1 MWKPIPNI
9 DGYEVSDSGEVR
21 SWRPKNGRGGL
32 ATSPNILTQTKFAD
46 SDYVRVGMK
55 NSLTNNHMTRRVHQL
70 VLEAF
75 VGPCPAGHVVMHL
88 NDICNDNRLI
98 NLKYGTPKENQADM
112 ITKGRNKH
120 CIGENHAKALVTD
133 VMRDCIINL
142 AETKQYYGGL
152 LEVADDLAI
161 PINTVRRVIEYY
173 NFKARKEGNPNF
185 TFTSYR
191 GV

>member
-1 MWKPIPNI
+1 MWKPIPNFE
-9 DGYEVSDSGEVR
+9 GYEVSDLGEVR
-21 SWRPKNGRGGL
+21 SWRPRNGRGGL
-32 ATSPNILTQTKFAD
+32 APSPTTLTQTKFAD

-75 VGPCPAGHVVMHL
+75 IGPCPAGHVVMHL

-98 NLKYGTPKENQADM
+98 NLKYGTSKENHADM
-112 ITKGRNKH
+112 KAKGRNKN
-120 CIGENHAKALVTD
+120 CIGENHHKAVVTD
-133 VMRDCIINL
+133 AVREQIINL
-142 AETKQYYGGL
+142 ARNKQYYGGL

-161 PINTVRRVIEYY
+161 PINSVRRIIENY
-173 NFKARKEGNPNF
+173 NLKARKEGNPNF
-185 TFTSYR
+185 TFTSHR

>member
-1 MWKPIPNI
+1 MWKPIPNF

-75 VGPCPAGHVVMHL
+75 VGPCPAGHLVMHL
-88 NDICNDNRLI
+88 DDDPTNNALT
-98 NLKYGTPKENQADM
+98 NLRYGTPQENLSDM
-112 ITKGRNKH
+112 VSKGRS
-120 CIGENHAKALVTD
+120 CTGESHPRAIVDDTTRSSIVSLAL
-133 VMRDCIINL
+133 
-142 AETKQYYGGL
+142 TKQYYGAA
-152 LEVADDLAI
+152 LEIADELAV
-161 PINTVRRVIEYY
+161 PVNAVRRVVENY
-173 NFKARKEGNPNF
+173 NLRARKEGNPIVSF
-185 TFTSYR
+185 KDR
-191 GV
+191 RA